1 MPQQSA
7 PRPTDL
13 VVFGGTGDLSMR
25 KLLPSLYLLDRD
37 GHLDPGTRV
46 IAVSRDGLTDADL
59 RGKAEAAVQGHRAVR
74 VAEPAVLRRFLGRL
88 SHITVDVGGDASGW
102 ADLAASLAGP
112 PEPGRDRVFYLA
124 VPPMISGAICRG
136 LADAGLVTPDSR
148 VVMEKP
154 LGRDLASAR
163 AVNAEV
169 GEIFSEEQTYRID
182 HYLGKETVQN
192 LLVLRFANVF
202 LEPLWNSRWID
213 HVQITA
219 AETVGVGGRRG
230 YYDTVG
236 AMRDMV
242 QNHLLQLLCLTA
254 MEPPASYGREA
265 VRDEKLK
272 VLQALEPLTGDRVR
286 EDTARGRY
294 GRGTVQ
300 GSEVLGYLEEPGGP
314 ADGTTETYV
323 ALRAEI
329 ANWRWA
335 GVPFYLRTGKRMDRA
350 RSEIVVRFRDVPHTI
365 FPGAATGG
373 GSLVIRLQPDEGIHL
388 TMLAKVPGAGALRL
402 RPVPL
407 ELSFADTFATRSPE
421 AYERLLM
428 DVLAADSTLF
438 MRRDEVE
445 AAWRWTDP
453 VIAAWADPDLVPET
467 YPAGSAGPAGADR
480 LIGRTGRTWYEEEQ
494 PR

>member
-1 MPQQSA
+1 MQQPV

-37 GHLDPGTRV
+37 GHLDEGTRL

-59 RGKAEAAVQGHRAVR
+59 RDKAASAVRGHNAVQV
-74 VAEPAVLRRFLGRL
+74 VEPEVMRRFLERL
-88 SHITVDVGGDASGW
+88 LHVSVDVGGDPSGW
-102 ADLAASLAGP
+102 AALATALT
-112 PEPGRDRVFYLA
+112 PGRDRVFYLA

-136 LADAGLVTPDSR
+136 LRDTDLVTPGSR

-154 LGRDLASAR
+154 LGRDLASAQ
-163 AVNAEV
+163 AVNEEV
-169 GEIFSEEQTYRID
+169 GAVFDESRIYRID

-219 AETVGVGGRRG
+219 SETVGVGGRRG
-230 YYDTVG
+230 YYDSSG

-254 MEPPASYGREA
+254 MEPPSSYDRDA

-272 VLQALEPLTGDRVR
+272 VLQSLRPMRGDRV
-286 EDTARGRY
+286 ARHTVRGQY
-294 GRGTVQ
+294 TSGTVH
-300 GSEVLGYLEEPGGP
+300 GEEVLGYLDEAGGP
-314 ADGTTETYV
+314 PTSDTETFV
-323 ALRAEI
+323 ALRAEV

-335 GVPFYLRTGKRMDRA
+335 GVPFYLRTGKRMA
-350 RSEIVVRFRDVPHTI
+350 HSRSEIVIRFRDVPHTI
-365 FPGAATGG
+365 FPGTGTG
-373 GSLVIRLQPDEGIHL
+373 SGAGSLVIRLQPDEGIHL
-388 TMLAKVPGAGALRL
+388 TMLAKTPGAGALRL

-407 ELSFADTFATRSPE
+407 ELSFADTFSTRSPE

-428 DVLAADSTLF
+428 DVLAGDSTLF

-445 AAWRWTDP
+445 AAWRWVDP
-453 VIAAWADPDLVPET
+453 IIQAWDGLGAAPEP
-467 YPAGSAGPAGADR
+467 YPAGSAGPEGANR
-480 LIGRTGRTWYEEEQ
+480 LIGRTGRMWHEEENS
-494 PR
+494 R

>member
-1 MPQQSA
+1 MSQQSVSRA
-7 PRPTDL
+7 TDL

-37 GHLDPGTRV
+37 GHLDGRTRV
-46 IAVSRDGLTDADL
+46 VAVSRDGLTDADL
-59 RGKAEAAVQGHRAVR
+59 RDKAASAVRGHQAVQVT
-74 VAEPAVLRRFLGRL
+74 EPDVLRRFLDRL
-88 SHITVDVGGDASGW
+88 SHVTVDIGGDPSGW
-102 ADLAASLAGP
+102 ADLVASLSP
-112 PEPGRDRVFYLA
+112 DRDRVFYLA

-136 LADAGLVTPDSR
+136 LSDAGLVTPESR

-154 LGRDLASAR
+154 LGRDLVSSQQ
-163 AVNAEV
+163 VNDEV
-169 GEIFSEEQTYRID
+169 GAIFAERQIYRID

-230 YYDTVG
+230 YYDTSG

-254 MEPPASYGREA
+254 MEPPASYDRDA

-272 VLQALEPLTGDRVR
+272 VLQSLRPLKGEQVI
-286 EDTARGRY
+286 EDTVRGQY
-294 GRGTVQ
+294 GSGRVQ
-300 GSEVLGYLEEPGGP
+300 GTEVLGYLDEAGGSP
-314 ADGTTETYV
+314 RSTTETFV
-323 ALRAEI
+323 ALRAEV

-335 GVPFYLRTGKRMDRA
+335 GVPFYLRTGKRLGHS
-350 RSEIVVRFRDVPHTI
+350 RSEIVIRFREVPHTI
-365 FPGAATGG
+365 FPGTNSLPGA
-373 GSLVIRLQPDEGIHL
+373 GSLVISLQPDEGIHL
-388 TMLAKVPGAGALRL
+388 TMLAKTPGAGALRL

-428 DVLAADSTLF
+428 DVLAGDSTLF

-445 AAWRWTDP
+445 AAWRWVDP
-453 VIAAWADPDLVPET
+453 IIEAWNGLSTTPET
-467 YPAGSAGPAGADR
+467 YPAGSAGPAGAHR
-480 LIGRTGRTWYEEEQ
+480 LIGRTGRTWHEEEQ
-494 PR
+494 HR

>member
-1 MPQQSA
+1 MSQQSA

-37 GHLDPGTRV
+37 GHLDGGTRV

-59 RGKAEAAVQGHRAVR
+59 RDKTSSAVRGHPAVQV
-74 VAEPAVLRRFLGRL
+74 VEPDVLRRFLDRL
-88 SHITVDVGGDASGW
+88 SHVTVDVGGDPSGW
-102 ADLAASLAGP
+102 AALAAALD
-112 PEPGRDRVFYLA
+112 PGRDRVFYLA
-124 VPPMISGAICRG
+124 VPPMISGDICRG
-136 LADAGLVTPDSR
+136 LDGAGLATPGSR

-154 LGRDLASAR
+154 LGRDLASSR
-163 AVNAEV
+163 AVNDAV
-169 GEIFSEEQTYRID
+169 GAVFDEQRIYRID

-219 AETVGVGGRRG
+219 TETVGVGGRRG
-230 YYDTVG
+230 YYDTSG

-254 MEPPASYGREA
+254 MEPPASYDREA

-272 VLQALEPLTGDRVR
+272 VLQSLRPVTGDRVA
-286 EDTARGRY
+286 EDTARGQY

-300 GSEVLGYLEEPGGP
+300 GVEVHGYLDEAGGP
-314 ADGTTETYV
+314 AVSDTETFV

-335 GVPFYLRTGKRMDRA
+335 GVPFYLRTGKRVGHA
-350 RSEIVVRFRDVPHTI
+350 RSEIVIRFREVPHTI
-365 FPGAATGG
+365 FPGTDTVPGA

-388 TMLAKVPGAGALRL
+388 TMLAKTPGAGALRL

-407 ELSFADTFATRSPE
+407 ELSFADTFSTRSPE

-428 DVLAADSTLF
+428 DVLTGDSTLF

-445 AAWRWTDP
+445 AAWRWVDPIIQAWNSTDTT
-453 VIAAWADPDLVPET
+453 PET
-467 YPAGSAGPAGADR
+467 YPAGSAGPEGAHR
-480 LIGRTGRTWYEEEQ
+480 LIGRTGRTWHEEEQ

>member
-1 MPQQSA
+1 MPQLSD

-25 KLLPSLYLLDRD
+25 KLLPALYLLDRD
-37 GHLDPGTRV
+37 GNLDSRTRIV
-46 IAVSRDGLTDADL
+46 AVSRNGLTDADL
-59 RGKAEAAVQGHRAVR
+59 RGKAESAVRGHHAVQVVEAG
-74 VAEPAVLRRFLGRL
+74 VLRRFLDRL
-88 SHITVDVGGDASGW
+88 SHVTVDPGGDPSGW
-102 ADLAASLAGP
+102 TDLAAALL
-112 PEPGRDRVFYLA
+112 PGRDRVFYLA
-124 VPPMISGAICRG
+124 VPPMAFGAICTG
-136 LADAGLVTPDSR
+136 LDGAGLVTPDSR

-154 LGRDLASAR
+154 LGHDLASSQALNDEVAR
-163 AVNAEV
+163 VFPEDR
-169 GEIFSEEQTYRID
+169 TYRID

-213 HVQITA
+213 HVQITVT
-219 AETVGVGGRRG
+219 ETVGVGGRKG
-230 YYDTVG
+230 YYDTSG

-254 MEPPASYGREA
+254 MEPPASYDPDA

-272 VLQALEPLTGDRVR
+272 VLQSLRPITGEQVLQDTVR
-286 EDTARGRY
+286 GQY
-294 GRGTVQ
+294 GRGVVN
-300 GSEVLGYLEEPGGP
+300 GVEVPGYLDEPGGS
-314 ADGTTETYV
+314 DTSNTETYA

-329 ANWRWA
+329 SNWRWA
-335 GVPFYLRTGKRMDRA
+335 GVPFYLRTGKHLDRA
-350 RSEIVVRFRDVPHTI
+350 RSEIVIRFREVPHPI
-365 FPGAATGG
+365 FPGTNAAGT
-373 GSLVIRLQPDEGIHL
+373 GSLVIRLQPDEGINL
-388 TMLAKVPGAGALRL
+388 TMLTKMPGAGALQL

-421 AYERLLM
+421 AYERLLT
-428 DVLAADSTLF
+428 DVLAGDSTLF

-445 AAWRWTDP
+445 AAWRWVDP
-453 VIAAWADPDLVPET
+453 VIEAWNGLSTGPET
-467 YPAGSAGPAGADR
+467 YPAGGVGPAGAHR

>member
-1 MPQQSA
+1 MSQQSA
-7 PRPTDL
+7 PRPADL

-37 GHLDPGTRV
+37 GHLDARTRV
-46 IAVSRDGLTDADL
+46 VAVSRDGLTDADF
-59 RGKAEAAVQGHRAVR
+59 RDKAAAAVRGHQAVQ
-74 VAEPAVLRRFLGRL
+74 VTEPDVLRRFLERL
-88 SHITVDVGGDASGW
+88 SHTTVDVGGDPSGW
-102 ADLAASLAGP
+102 EDLAAVLAP
-112 PEPGRDRVFYLA
+112 DRDRVFYLA
-124 VPPMISGAICRG
+124 VPPMISGEICRG
-136 LADAGLVTPDSR
+136 LAAAGLVTPAAR

-154 LGRDLASAR
+154 LGRDLASSQ
-163 AVNAEV
+163 AVNDAV
-169 GEIFSEEQTYRID
+169 GAVFDESRTYRID

-230 YYDTVG
+230 YYDTSG

-254 MEPPASYGREA
+254 MEPPSSYDRDA

-272 VLQALEPLTGDRVR
+272 VLQSLRPLEGDRVA
-286 EDTARGRY
+286 EDTVRGQY

-300 GSEVLGYLEEPGGP
+300 GAEVLGYLDEAGGP
-314 ADGTTETYV
+314 AASDTETFV

-335 GVPFYLRTGKRMDRA
+335 GVPFYLRTGKRMSHS
-350 RSEIVVRFRDVPHTI
+350 RSEIVVRFREVPHPI
-365 FPGAATGG
+365 FPGTHLPGA

-388 TMLAKVPGAGALRL
+388 TMLAKTPGAGALRL

-407 ELSFADTFATRSPE
+407 ELSFADTFSTRSPE

-428 DVLAADSTLF
+428 DVLAGDSTLF

-445 AAWRWTDP
+445 AAWRWVDP
-453 VIAAWADPDLVPET
+453 VIEAWNGLSTTPET
-467 YPAGSAGPAGADR
+467 YPAGSAGPAGAHR
-480 LIGRTGRTWYEEEQ
+480 LIGRTGRTWYEEE
-494 PR
+494 RHR

>member
-1 MPQQSA
+1 MSQQSA
-7 PRPTDL
+7 SGPTDL

-37 GHLDPGTRV
+37 GHLDGGTRV
-46 IAVSRDGLTDADL
+46 VTVSRDGLTDADL
-59 RGKAEAAVQGHRAVR
+59 RGKAAAAVRGHQAVQ
-74 VAEPAVLRRFLGRL
+74 VAEPDVLHRFLTRL
-88 SHITVDVGGDASGW
+88 SHVTVDVGGDPAGW
-102 ADLAASLAGP
+102 SDLADALGT
-112 PEPGRDRVFYLA
+112 GRERVFYLA
-124 VPPMISGAICRG
+124 VPPMISGPICRG
-136 LADAGLVTPDSR
+136 LSDAGLVTPGSR

-154 LGRDLASAR
+154 LGRDLASSQEVND
-163 AVNAEV
+163 AVGAV
-169 GEIFSEEQTYRID
+169 FSEEQTYRID

-230 YYDTVG
+230 YYDTSG

-254 MEPPASYGREA
+254 MEPPSSYDREA

-272 VLQALEPLTGDRVR
+272 VLQSLRPLSGDLVAQDTVR
-286 EDTARGRY
+286 GQYAPGRIH
-294 GRGTVQ
+294 GT
-300 GSEVLGYLEEPGGP
+300 EVSGYLDEPGGAP
-314 ADGTTETYV
+314 GATAETYV

-335 GVPFYLRTGKRMDRA
+335 GVPFYLRTGKRLARD
-350 RSEIVVRFRDVPHTI
+350 RSEIVIRFRDVPHTI
-365 FPGAATGG
+365 FPGIETPPGAA
-373 GSLVIRLQPDEGIHL
+373 SLVIRLQPDEGIHL
-388 TMLAKVPGAGALRL
+388 TMLAKTPGAGALRL

-407 ELSFADTFATRSPE
+407 ELSFADTFANRAPE
-421 AYERLLM
+421 AYERLLA
-428 DVLAADSTLF
+428 DVLAGDSTLF

-445 AAWRWTDP
+445 AAWRWVDP
-453 VIAAWADPDLVPET
+453 IIEAWNGLHTSPET
-467 YPAGSAGPAGADR
+467 YPAGSPGPVGAHR

-494 PR
+494 SR

>member
-1 MPQQSA
+1 MPQQPV

-37 GHLDPGTRV
+37 GHLGGDTRV
-46 IAVSRDGLTDADL
+46 VAVSQDGLTDADL
-59 RGKAEAAVQGHRAVR
+59 RDKASSAVRGHSAVQV
-74 VAEPAVLRRFLGRL
+74 VEPEVLRRFLGRL
-88 SHITVDVGGDASGW
+88 SHVTVDVGGDPSGW
-102 ADLAASLAGP
+102 THLAAALT
-112 PEPGRDRVFYLA
+112 PGRDRVFYLA
-124 VPPMISGAICRG
+124 VPPMISGAICQG
-136 LADAGLVTPDSR
+136 LQDAGLVTPESR

-154 LGRDLASAR
+154 LGRDLDSAR
-163 AVNAEV
+163 AVNDAV
-169 GEIFSEEQTYRID
+169 GAVFEESRTYRID

-219 AETVGVGGRRG
+219 TETVGVGGRRG
-230 YYDTVG
+230 YYDTSG

-254 MEPPASYGREA
+254 MEPPASYDRDA

-272 VLQALEPLTGDRVR
+272 VLQSLRPLSGNRVA
-286 EDTARGRY
+286 ENTVRGQY
-294 GRGTVQ
+294 TRGTVQ
-300 GSEVLGYLEEPGGP
+300 GEEVLGYLDEAGGP
-314 ADGTTETYV
+314 ATSDTETFV
-323 ALRAEI
+323 ALRAEV

-335 GVPFYLRTGKRMDRA
+335 GVPFYLRTGKRLGHA
-350 RSEIVVRFRDVPHTI
+350 RSEIVIRFRDVPHTI
-365 FPGAATGG
+365 FPGAAASGA

-388 TMLAKVPGAGALRL
+388 TMLAKTPGAGALRL

-428 DVLAADSTLF
+428 DVLAGDSTLF

-445 AAWRWTDP
+445 AAWRWVDP
-453 VIAAWADPDLVPET
+453 VIEAWQGLDTPPET
-467 YPAGSAGPAGADR
+467 YPAGSSGPAGAQR
-480 LIGRTGRTWYEEEQ
+480 LIGRSGSTWHEEEQ
-494 PR
+494 A

>member
-1 MPQQSA
+1 MPQQPA

-37 GHLDPGTRV
+37 GHLDGGTRV
-46 IAVSRDGLTDADL
+46 ITVSRDGLTDADL
-59 RGKAEAAVQGHRAVR
+59 RDKTDSAVRGHRAVQ
-74 VAEPAVLRRFLGRL
+74 VAEPEVMRRFLGRL
-88 SHITVDVGGDASGW
+88 SHVTVDVGGNTGGW
-102 ADLAASLAGP
+102 DDLAAALT
-112 PEPGRDRVFYLA
+112 PGRDRVFYLA
-124 VPPMISGAICRG
+124 VPPMISGAICQG
-136 LADAGLVTPDSR
+136 LHEAGLVTPESR

-154 LGRDLASAR
+154 LGRDLESAK
-163 AVNAEV
+163 AINDEV
-169 GEIFSEEQTYRID
+169 GAVFDESRTYRID

-230 YYDTVG
+230 YYDTSG

-254 MEPPASYGREA
+254 MEPPASYDREA

-272 VLQALEPLTGDRVR
+272 VLQSLRPITDNRITEQTVR
-286 EDTARGRY
+286 GQYT
-294 GRGTVQ
+294 RGTVQ
-300 GSEVLGYLEEPGGP
+300 GDEVAGYLDEAGGSERS
-314 ADGTTETYV
+314 TTETFV
-323 ALRAEI
+323 ALRAEV

-335 GVPFYLRTGKRMDRA
+335 GVPFYLRTGKRMSHA
-350 RSEIVVRFRDVPHTI
+350 RSEIVIRFRDVPHTI
-365 FPGAATGG
+365 FPGSGSVSG
-373 GSLVIRLQPDEGIHL
+373 SGSLVIRLQPDEGIHL
-388 TMLAKVPGAGALRL
+388 TMLTKTPGAGALRL

-428 DVLAADSTLF
+428 DVLAGDSTLF

-445 AAWRWTDP
+445 AAWRWVDP
-453 VIAAWADPDLVPET
+453 IIEAWNGLSTAPEA
-467 YPAGSAGPAGADR
+467 YAAGSAGPAGAHR
-480 LIGRTGRTWYEEEQ
+480 LIGRTGRTWHEEEQ
-494 PR
+494 P

>member
-1 MPQQSA
+1 MQQPV
-7 PRPTDL
+7 PRHPTDL

-37 GHLDPGTRV
+37 GHLDDGTRV
-46 IAVSRDGLTDADL
+46 IAVSKDGLTDADL
-59 RGKAEAAVQGHRAVR
+59 RDKADSAVRGHSAVQV
-74 VAEPAVLRRFLGRL
+74 VEPDVLSRFLGRL
-88 SHITVDVGGDASGW
+88 GHVTVDVGGDPSGW
-102 ADLAASLAGP
+102 TRLTEALTS
-112 PEPGRDRVFYLA
+112 GRDRVFYLA

-136 LADAGLVTPDSR
+136 LRDADLVTSEAR

-154 LGRDLASAR
+154 LGRDLVSSQ
-163 AVNAEV
+163 AVNDEV
-169 GEIFSEEQTYRID
+169 GAVFDESRIYRID

-213 HVQITA
+213 HVQITV

-230 YYDTVG
+230 YYDSSG

-254 MEPPASYGREA
+254 MEPPSSYDRDA

-272 VLQALEPLTGDRVR
+272 VLQSLRPVTGDRV
-286 EDTARGRY
+286 ARHTV
-294 GRGTVQ
+294 RGQYTRGKVQ
-300 GSEVLGYLEEPGGP
+300 GEEVLGYLDEAGGP
-314 ADGTTETYV
+314 PTSDTETYV
-323 ALRAEI
+323 ALRAEV

-335 GVPFYLRTGKRMDRA
+335 GVPFYLRTGKRMANAD
-350 RSEIVVRFRDVPHTI
+350 SEIVIRFRDVPHTI
-365 FPGAATGG
+365 FPGAGAPTDA

-388 TMLAKVPGAGALRL
+388 TMLAKTPGAGALRL

-428 DVLAADSTLF
+428 DVLAGDSTLF

-445 AAWRWTDP
+445 AAWRWVDP
-453 VIAAWADPDLVPET
+453 IIQAWGDLGVAPEP

-480 LIGRTGRTWYEEEQ
+480 LIGRTGRTWHEEE
-494 PR
+494 RAR

>member
-1 MPQQSA
+1 MQQQPV
-7 PRPTDL
+7 PRSTDL

-37 GHLDPGTRV
+37 GHLDGGTRV

-59 RGKAEAAVQGHRAVR
+59 RDKAASAVRGHSAVQV
-74 VAEPAVLRRFLGRL
+74 VEPDVMRRFLGRL
-88 SHITVDVGGDASGW
+88 HHVTLDVGGDRSGW
-102 ADLAASLAGP
+102 TDLADLLAP
-112 PEPGRDRVFYLA
+112 DRDRVFYLA

-136 LADAGLVTPDSR
+136 LSDAHLVTPESR

-154 LGRDLASAR
+154 LGRDLASSQ
-163 AVNAEV
+163 AVNDEV
-169 GEIFSEEQTYRID
+169 GAVFDESRVYRID

-230 YYDTVG
+230 YYDSSG

-254 MEPPASYGREA
+254 MEPPSSYDRDA

-272 VLQALEPLTGDRVR
+272 VLQSLRPVQGDRV
-286 EDTARGRY
+286 EQHTVRGQY
-294 GRGTVQ
+294 TRGVVQ
-300 GSEVLGYLEEPGGP
+300 GEEVLGYLDEAGGSP
-314 ADGTTETYV
+314 TSATETFV
-323 ALRAEI
+323 ALRAEV

-335 GVPFYLRTGKRMDRA
+335 GVPFYLRTGKRLSHA
-350 RSEIVVRFRDVPHTI
+350 RSEIVIRFRDVPHTI
-365 FPGAATGG
+365 FPGAGTPPGS

-388 TMLAKVPGAGALRL
+388 TMLAKTPGAGALRL

-445 AAWRWTDP
+445 AAWRWVDP
-453 VIAAWADPDLVPET
+453 IIRAWDDHDVAPEP
-467 YPAGSAGPAGADR
+467 YPSGSAGPAGAHR
-480 LIGRTGRTWYEEEQ
+480 LIGRTGRTWHEEET

>member
-7 PRPTDL
+7 PHPTDL

-37 GHLDPGTRV
+37 GHLDGGTRV
-46 IAVSRDGLTDADL
+46 VAVSRDGLTDADF
-59 RGKAEAAVQGHRAVR
+59 RDKAAAAVRGHHAVQI
-74 VAEPAVLRRFLGRL
+74 AEPDVLHRFLGRI
-88 SHITVDVGGDASGW
+88 HHVTVDVGGDPFGW
-102 ADLAASLAGP
+102 DDLTAVL
-112 PEPGRDRVFYLA
+112 EPGRDRVFYLA
-124 VPPMISGAICRG
+124 VPPMISGPICRG
-136 LADAGLVTPDSR
+136 LADAGLVTPCSR

-154 LGRDLASAR
+154 LGRDLASSQ
-163 AVNAEV
+163 AVNDAV
-169 GEIFSEEQTYRID
+169 GEVFDESRIYRID

-230 YYDTVG
+230 YYDTSG

-254 MEPPASYGREA
+254 MEPPASYDRDA

-272 VLQALEPLTGDRVR
+272 VLQSLRPLTGDRVA
-286 EDTARGRY
+286 EDTVRGQY
-294 GRGTVQ
+294 GRGAVQ
-300 GSEVLGYLEEPGGP
+300 GTEVLGYLDEPGGP
-314 ADGTTETYV
+314 ATSDTETFV
-323 ALRAEI
+323 ALRAEV

-335 GVPFYLRTGKRMDRA
+335 GVPFYLRTGKRMQHS
-350 RSEIVVRFRDVPHTI
+350 RSEIVIRFREVPHTI
-365 FPGAATGG
+365 FPGTDMPGP

-388 TMLAKVPGAGALRL
+388 TMLAKTPGAGALRL

-407 ELSFADTFATRSPE
+407 ELSFADTFADRAPE
-421 AYERLLM
+421 AYERLLT
-428 DVLAADSTLF
+428 DVLAGDPTLF

-445 AAWRWTDP
+445 AAWRWVDP
-453 VIAAWADPDLVPET
+453 VIEAWNGLSTTPET
-467 YPAGSAGPAGADR
+467 YPAGSAGPAGAHR
-480 LIGRTGRTWYEEEQ
+480 LIGRTGRTWHEEER

>member
-1 MPQQSA
+1 MSQQSVS
-7 PRPTDL
+7 RPTDL

-37 GHLDPGTRV
+37 GHLDGRTRV
-46 IAVSRDGLTDADL
+46 VAVSRDGLTDADL
-59 RGKAEAAVQGHRAVR
+59 RDKASSAVRGHQAVQVT
-74 VAEPAVLRRFLGRL
+74 EPDVLSRFLDRL
-88 SHITVDVGGDASGW
+88 THITVDVGGDTSGW
-102 ADLAASLAGP
+102 ADLQAALSP
-112 PEPGRDRVFYLA
+112 DRDRVFYLA
-124 VPPMISGAICRG
+124 VPPMISGGICRG
-136 LADAGLVTPDSR
+136 LSDAGLVTPESR

-154 LGRDLASAR
+154 LGRDLASSQE
-163 AVNAEV
+163 VNDEV
-169 GEIFSEEQTYRID
+169 GAIFTEQQIYRID

-230 YYDTVG
+230 YYDGSG

-254 MEPPASYGREA
+254 MEPPSTYDREA

-272 VLQALEPLTGDRVR
+272 VLQSLRPLTGDRVI
-286 EDTARGRY
+286 EDTVRGQY
-294 GRGTVQ
+294 GGGVIRGT
-300 GSEVLGYLEEPGGP
+300 EVSGYLDEPGGSP
-314 ADGTTETYV
+314 ASTTETFV
-323 ALRAEI
+323 ALRAEV

-335 GVPFYLRTGKRMDRA
+335 GVPFYLRTGKRLGHS
-350 RSEIVVRFRDVPHTI
+350 RSEIVIRFREVPHTI
-365 FPGAATGG
+365 FPGTNSLPGA
-373 GSLVIRLQPDEGIHL
+373 GSLVISLQPDEGIHL
-388 TMLAKVPGAGALRL
+388 TMLAKTPGAGALRL

-428 DVLAADSTLF
+428 DVLAGDSTLF

-445 AAWRWTDP
+445 AAWRWVDP
-453 VIAAWADPDLVPET
+453 IIEAWNGLSTTPET
-467 YPAGSAGPAGADR
+467 YPAGSAGPAGAHR
-480 LIGRTGRTWYEEEQ
+480 LIGRTGRTWHEEEQ
-494 PR
+494 QR

>member
-1 MPQQSA
+1 MPPQPD

-37 GHLDPGTRV
+37 GHLGGETRV
-46 IAVSRDGLTDADL
+46 VAVSRDGLTDADL
-59 RGKAEAAVQGHRAVR
+59 RDKAASAVRGHSAVQV
-74 VAEPAVLRRFLGRL
+74 VEPEVLRRFLDRI
-88 SHITVDVGGDASGW
+88 SHVTVDVGGDPSGW
-102 ADLAASLAGP
+102 EGLAAALA
-112 PEPGRDRVFYLA
+112 PGRDRVFYLA

-136 LADAGLVTPDSR
+136 LQDADLVIPGSR

-154 LGRDLASAR
+154 LGRDLASAQ
-163 AVNAEV
+163 AVNDEV
-169 GEIFSEEQTYRID
+169 GAVFDESHTYRID

-219 AETVGVGGRRG
+219 SETVGAGGRRG
-230 YYDTVG
+230 YYDSSG

-254 MEPPASYGREA
+254 MEPPASYDRDA

-272 VLQALEPLTGDRVR
+272 VLQSLRPINGAKAAEHTVR
-286 EDTARGRY
+286 GQYT
-294 GRGTVQ
+294 RGTVQ
-300 GSEVLGYLEEPGGP
+300 GEEVLGYLDEAGGP
-314 ADGTTETYV
+314 PTSDTETFV
-323 ALRAEI
+323 ALRAEV

-335 GVPFYLRTGKRMDRA
+335 GVPFYLRTGKRLARN
-350 RSEIVVRFRDVPHTI
+350 RSEIVIRFRDVPHTI
-365 FPGAATGG
+365 FPGAAAAPGA

-388 TMLAKVPGAGALRL
+388 TMLAKTPGTGALRL

-428 DVLAADSTLF
+428 DVLAGDSTLF

-445 AAWRWTDP
+445 AAWRWVDP
-453 VIAAWADPDLVPET
+453 IIEAWNSLGTAPET
-467 YPAGSAGPAGADR
+467 YPAGSSGPPGAQR
-480 LIGRTGRTWYEEEQ
+480 LIGRTGSTWHEEEQ
-494 PR
+494 A

>member
-1 MPQQSA
+1 MSQQSA
-7 PRPTDL
+7 PHPTDL

-37 GHLDPGTRV
+37 GHLDARTRV
-46 IAVSRDGLTDADL
+46 VAVSREGLTDADF
-59 RGKAEAAVQGHRAVR
+59 RDKAAAAVRGHRAVQ
-74 VAEPAVLRRFLGRL
+74 VTEPDVLRRFLDRL
-88 SHITVDVGGDASGW
+88 SHVTVDVGGEPEGW
-102 ADLAASLAGP
+102 NALTTAL
-112 PEPGRDRVFYLA
+112 EPGRERVFYLA
-124 VPPMISGAICRG
+124 VPPMISGEICHG
-136 LADAGLVTPDSR
+136 LNEAGLVTGGSR

-163 AVNAEV
+163 AVNDAV
-169 GEIFSEEQTYRID
+169 GAVFEESQIYRID

-230 YYDTVG
+230 YYDSAG

-254 MEPPASYGREA
+254 MEPPASYDRDS

-272 VLQALEPLTGDRVR
+272 VLQSLRPLTGDRVV
-286 EDTARGRY
+286 EDTVRGQY
-294 GRGTVQ
+294 GRGTVR
-300 GSEVLGYLEEPGGP
+300 GTEVLGYLDEPGGP
-314 ADGTTETYV
+314 AVSDTETFV

-335 GVPFYLRTGKRMDRA
+335 GVPFYLRTGKRMSHA
-350 RSEIVVRFRDVPHTI
+350 RSEIVIRFREVPHTI
-365 FPGAATGG
+365 FPGTNLPGA

-388 TMLAKVPGAGALRL
+388 TTLAKAPGAGALRL
-402 RPVPL
+402 RSAPL
-407 ELSFADTFATRSPE
+407 ELSFANTFATRSPE
-421 AYERLLM
+421 AYERLLT
-428 DVLAADSTLF
+428 DVLAGDPTLF

-445 AAWRWTDP
+445 AAWHWVDP
-453 VIAAWADPDLVPET
+453 VIEAWNGLSITPET
-467 YPAGSAGPAGADR
+467 YPAGSAGPAGAHR
-480 LIGRTGRTWYEEEQ
+480 LIGRTGRTWYEEER

>member
-1 MPQQSA
+1 MSQQSA
-7 PRPTDL
+7 PHPTDL

-37 GHLDPGTRV
+37 GHLDARTRV
-46 IAVSRDGLTDADL
+46 VAVSREGLTDADF
-59 RGKAEAAVQGHRAVR
+59 RDKAAAAVRGHRAVQ
-74 VAEPAVLRRFLGRL
+74 VTEPDVLRRFLDRL
-88 SHITVDVGGDASGW
+88 SHVTVDVGGEQEGWDALTG
-102 ADLAASLAGP
+102 ALD
-112 PEPGRDRVFYLA
+112 PGRDRVFYLA
-124 VPPMISGAICRG
+124 VPPMISGRICHG
-136 LADAGLVTPDSR
+136 LNEAGLVTGGSR

-163 AVNAEV
+163 AVNDAV
-169 GEIFSEEQTYRID
+169 GAVFEESRIYRID

-230 YYDTVG
+230 YYDSAG

-254 MEPPASYGREA
+254 MEPPASYDRDA

-272 VLQALEPLTGDRVR
+272 VLQSLRPLTGDRVV
-286 EDTARGRY
+286 EDTVRGQY
-294 GRGTVQ
+294 GRGTVR
-300 GSEVLGYLEEPGGP
+300 GTEVLGYLDEPGGP
-314 ADGTTETYV
+314 AVSDTETFV

-335 GVPFYLRTGKRMDRA
+335 GVPFYLRTGKRMSHA
-350 RSEIVVRFRDVPHTI
+350 RSEIVIRFREVPHTI
-365 FPGAATGG
+365 FPGTNLPGA

-388 TMLAKVPGAGALRL
+388 TTLAKAPGAGALRL
-402 RPVPL
+402 RSVPL
-407 ELSFADTFATRSPE
+407 ELSFANTFATRSPE
-421 AYERLLM
+421 AYERLLT
-428 DVLAADSTLF
+428 DVLAGDPTLF

-445 AAWRWTDP
+445 AAWHWVDP
-453 VIAAWADPDLVPET
+453 VIEAWNGLSITPET
-467 YPAGSAGPAGADR
+467 YPAGSAGPAGAHR
-480 LIGRTGRTWYEEEQ
+480 LIGRTGRTWYEEER

>member
-7 PRPTDL
+7 SRATDL

-37 GHLDPGTRV
+37 GHLDGGTRV
-46 IAVSRDGLTDADL
+46 VAVSRDGLTDADL
-59 RGKAEAAVQGHRAVR
+59 RDKAASAVRGHHAVQ
-74 VAEPAVLRRFLGRL
+74 VAEPDVLHRFLERL
-88 SHITVDVGGDASGW
+88 SHVTVDVGGDPSGW
-102 ADLAASLAGP
+102 DALTAALAP
-112 PEPGRDRVFYLA
+112 DRDRVFYLA

-136 LADAGLVTPDSR
+136 LSGAGLVTPDSR

-154 LGRDLASAR
+154 LGRDLASSR
-163 AVNAEV
+163 AVNDAV
-169 GEIFSEEQTYRID
+169 GSVFDESRIYRID

-230 YYDTVG
+230 YYDTSG

-254 MEPPASYGREA
+254 MEPPASYDRDS

-272 VLQALEPLTGDRVR
+272 VLQSLRPLTGDRVA
-286 EDTARGRY
+286 EDTVRGQY
-294 GRGTVQ
+294 GRGSVR
-300 GSEVLGYLEEPGGP
+300 GSEVLGYLDEPGGP
-314 ADGTTETYV
+314 AFSDTETFV
-323 ALRAEI
+323 ALRAEV

-335 GVPFYLRTGKRMDRA
+335 GVPFYLRTGKRMSHD
-350 RSEIVVRFRDVPHTI
+350 RSEIVIRFREVPHTI
-365 FPGAATGG
+365 FPGTNLPGA

-388 TMLAKVPGAGALRL
+388 TMLAKTPGAGALRL
-402 RPVPL
+402 RPAPL

-421 AYERLLM
+421 AYERLLT
-428 DVLAADSTLF
+428 DVLAGDSTLF

-445 AAWRWTDP
+445 AAWRWVDP
-453 VIAAWADPDLVPET
+453 VIEAWNGLSTTPET
-467 YPAGSAGPAGADR
+467 YPAGSAGPAGAHR
-480 LIGRTGRTWYEEEQ
+480 LIGRTGRTWYEEER

>member
-1 MPQQSA
+1 MQQPV

-37 GHLDPGTRV
+37 GHLDGRTRV

-59 RGKAEAAVQGHRAVR
+59 RDKAASAVHGHKAVQ
-74 VAEPAVLRRFLGRL
+74 VAEPEIMRRFLGRL
-88 SHITVDVGGDASGW
+88 HHVGVDVGGDPSGW
-102 ADLAASLAGP
+102 SDLATVLT
-112 PEPGRDRVFYLA
+112 PGRDRVFYLA

-136 LADAGLVTPDSR
+136 LRDNDLVTPDAR

-154 LGRDLASAR
+154 LGRDLASSQ
-163 AVNAEV
+163 AVNDEV
-169 GEIFSEEQTYRID
+169 GAVFDESRIYRID

-219 AETVGVGGRRG
+219 AETLGVGGRRG
-230 YYDTVG
+230 YYDSSG

-254 MEPPASYGREA
+254 MEPPSSYDRDA

-272 VLQALEPLTGDRVR
+272 VLQSLRPLQGDRVDR
-286 EDTARGRY
+286 YTARGQY
-294 GRGTVQ
+294 TSGTVH
-300 GSEVLGYLEEPGGP
+300 GEEVLGYLDEAGGP
-314 ADGTTETYV
+314 STSDTETFV
-323 ALRAEI
+323 ALHAEV

-335 GVPFYLRTGKRMDRA
+335 GVPFYLRTGKRMSHA
-350 RSEIVVRFRDVPHTI
+350 RSEIVIRFRDVPHTI
-365 FPGAATGG
+365 FPGTGAGAGAG
-373 GSLVIRLQPDEGIHL
+373 GLVIRLQPDEGIHL
-388 TMLAKVPGAGALRL
+388 TMLAKTPGAGALRL

-428 DVLAADSTLF
+428 DVLAADPTLF

-445 AAWRWTDP
+445 AAWRWVDP
-453 VIAAWADPDLVPET
+453 IIQAWDGLDTVPEP
-467 YPAGSAGPAGADR
+467 YPAGSAGPEGAHR
-480 LIGRTGRTWYEEEQ
+480 LIGRTGRTWHEEEK

>member
-7 PRPTDL
+7 SRATDL

-37 GHLDPGTRV
+37 GHLAGGTRV
-46 IAVSRDGLTDADL
+46 VAVSRDGLTDADL
-59 RGKAEAAVQGHRAVR
+59 RDKAASAVRGHHAVQ
-74 VAEPAVLRRFLGRL
+74 VAEPDVLHRFLERL
-88 SHITVDVGGDASGW
+88 SHVTVDVGGDPSGW
-102 ADLAASLAGP
+102 DALTAALG
-112 PEPGRDRVFYLA
+112 PGRDRVFYLA

-136 LADAGLVTPDSR
+136 LSDAGLVTPDSR

-154 LGRDLASAR
+154 LGRDLASSR
-163 AVNAEV
+163 AVNDAV
-169 GEIFSEEQTYRID
+169 GAVFDESRIYRID

-230 YYDTVG
+230 YYDTSG

-254 MEPPASYGREA
+254 MEPPASYDRDS

-272 VLQALEPLTGDRVR
+272 VLQSLRPLTGDRVA
-286 EDTARGRY
+286 EDTVRGQY
-294 GRGTVQ
+294 GRGSVQ
-300 GSEVLGYLEEPGGP
+300 GSEVLGYLDEPGGP
-314 ADGTTETYV
+314 ALSDTETFV
-323 ALRAEI
+323 ALRAEV

-335 GVPFYLRTGKRMDRA
+335 GVPFYLRTGKRMSHA
-350 RSEIVVRFRDVPHTI
+350 RSEIVIRFREVPHTI
-365 FPGAATGG
+365 FPGTNLPGA

-388 TMLAKVPGAGALRL
+388 TMLAKTPGAGALRL
-402 RPVPL
+402 RPAPL

-421 AYERLLM
+421 AYERLLT
-428 DVLAADSTLF
+428 DVLAGDSTLF

-445 AAWRWTDP
+445 AAWRWVDP
-453 VIAAWADPDLVPET
+453 VIEAWNGLSTTPET
-467 YPAGSAGPAGADR
+467 YPAGSAGPAGAHR
-480 LIGRTGRTWYEEEQ
+480 LIGRTGRTWYEEER